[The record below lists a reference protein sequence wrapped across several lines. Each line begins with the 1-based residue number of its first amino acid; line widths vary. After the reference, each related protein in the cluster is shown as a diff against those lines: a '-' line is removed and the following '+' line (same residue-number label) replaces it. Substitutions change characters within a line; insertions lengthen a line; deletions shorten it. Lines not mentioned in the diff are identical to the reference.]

1 MVNLTNT
8 EMMMALVVWFIAFC
22 FLLGFI
28 YYMLNVFGKIEP
40 ERSNKKSVK

>member
-1 MVNLTNT
+1 MANLTNT
-8 EMMMALVVWFIAFC
+8 EMLMALAVWFIAFC

-40 ERSNKKSVK
+40 KDISKKS